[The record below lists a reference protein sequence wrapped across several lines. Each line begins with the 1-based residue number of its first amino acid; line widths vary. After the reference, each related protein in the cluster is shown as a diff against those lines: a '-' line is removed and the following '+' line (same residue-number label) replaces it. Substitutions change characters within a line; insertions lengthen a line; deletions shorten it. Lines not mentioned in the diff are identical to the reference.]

1 MLGLG
6 LGIILFALAIMIV
19 MIIAQWKIYEKAGK
33 PGWASLIPI
42 YNIIVLLQIIR
53 KPWWWI
59 LMLIIPI
66 ANIVFAIMMVNQ
78 LSKAFGKDAGFTVGL
93 LFLGMIFYPIL
104 AFDKSIQY
112 VYNKNTEFDS
122 IGKEY

>member
-6 LGIILFALAIMIV
+6 LGIILFALAIVIV
-19 MIIAQWKIYEKAGK
+19 MIIAQWKIFEKAGK

-42 YNIIVLLQIIR
+42 YNVIVLLEIIR

-59 LMLIIPI
+59 LMFLIPI
-66 ANIVFAIMMVNQ
+66 ANIIFYVKMINE
-78 LSKAFGKDAGFTVGL
+78 LSKAFGKDVGFTLGL
-93 LFLGMIFYPIL
+93 VFLGMIFYPIL

-122 IGKEY
+122 IGRE

>member
-42 YNIIVLLQIIR
+42 YNIIVLLEIIR

>member
-6 LGIILFALAIMIV
+6 LGIILFALAIVIV
-19 MIIAQWKIYEKAGK
+19 MIIAQWKIYEKAGQ

-42 YNIIVLLQIIR
+42 YNIIVLLEIIR
-53 KPWWWI
+53 KPWWWL
-59 LMLIIPI
+59 LMLLIPI
-66 ANIVFAIMMVNQ
+66 VNVVFAIMMINQ

-122 IGKEY
+122 IGRE